1 VSLAGTQ
8 PVVIVGA
15 GGFGREVLDVI
26 ESAGLSAGSY
36 EFLGFLDDGD
46 VDLDLVSRRGV
57 RLLGPVSALR
67 SIDAAYVIG
76 IGSPETRRSIDQSGQ
91 SAGLASPVFIHP
103 SATCGADVELGPG
116 TVVTAGVRLTT
127 NIRVGRHVHFNLN
140 ATVGHDCRIGDYV
153 TVNPG
158 TTISGNVTIDAGVTV
173 GTGANIIQGVHIGVN
188 AKIGAGAVVLREV
201 EAGTTVVGVPAR
213 AIER

>member
-1 VSLAGTQ
+1 VSIAGNRS
-8 PVVIVGA
+8 VVIVGA
-15 GGFGREVLDVI
+15 GGFGREVLDVM
-26 ESAGLSAGSY
+26 ESAGLSDGSY
-36 EFLGFLDDGD
+36 EFLGFLDDGN
-46 VDLDLVSRRGV
+46 VDLDLISRRGV

-67 SIDAAYVIG
+67 SIGAAYVIG
-76 IGSPETRRSIDQSGQ
+76 IGSPDSRRSIDQSGQ
-91 SAGLASPVFIHP
+91 SAGLASPVLIHP
-103 SATCGADVELGPG
+103 SATCGADVGLGPG

-158 TTISGNVTIDAGVTV
+158 ATISGNVTIDAGVTV

-188 AKIGAGAVVLREV
+188 AKIGAGAVVLRDA
-201 EAGTTVVGVPAR
+201 EAGTTLVGVPAR